1 MNYKIPTIGDYPKK
15 LHVALYDQANPEYSI
30 YRSKAVGEPPFMHAN
45 SVWCAIYD
53 AVAAISQHQS
63 RPLLNAPATGE
74 EILKA
79 CEHQQQ
85 WLAEQSEQ
93 DESYVVEQ

>member
-1 MNYKIPTIGDYPKK
+1 MNYKIPTIGDYPKQM
-15 LHVALYDQANPEYSI
+15 HVDLYDQANPEYSI

-53 AVAAISQHQS
+53 AIGSISQHQCT
-63 RPLLNAPATGE
+63 PVLHAPATGE
-74 EILKA
+74 EILNA

-85 WLAEQSEQ
+85 WLAEQSKQEA
-93 DESYVVEQ
+93 SYVVEE